1 MNMKTKHI
9 YRSVPIR
16 VSHAFRALHKL
27 PARVHAQELCADAL
41 PPRDEALEGADHHA
55 VPDVNVRDGVDDVI
69 VVVRRRCQMDL
80 GGVEKKILR
89 ISLPTEF
96 SQNVKHHYVTTDVRK
111 ILQIV
116 VNFRT

>member
-1 MNMKTKHI
+1 M
-9 YRSVPIR
+9 
-16 VSHAFRALHKL
+16 SHAFRALHKL
-27 PARVHAQELCADAL
+27 SARVHAQELCADAL
-41 PPRDEALEGADHHA
+41 PPRDEALERAYHHA

-89 ISLPTEF
+89 TSLPK
-96 SQNVKHHYVTTDVRK
+96 NIIMYVTTEERK